1 MCFNIILALLKTKI
15 RKRHIIL
22 LATLITVS
30 LLIIGVSLTQK
41 NGIMS
46 EKELENY
53 VEAYLKKY
61 KEVVEDNLHLVH
73 DIENVFFKY
82 NNNPRVVYGVIS
94 KDHGAAVVLKYE
106 ATEKVFWNIKV
117 IDKPLEFYFWPNM
130 SSDLNN
136 LKIVKIASS
145 DSPYVLNSQISIK
158 NLALLLVSE
167 GASLYYAGEDE
178 SPFKIEGPGAV
189 MIFGEVY
196 SKSGL
201 IMKGDN
207 TKRAWSTYQAGL
219 DALKHFVWE
228 CGDRLNDTVKK
239 QIETKHK
246 MPLLLEKVN
255 ENLNNKYY
263 KDHHEDF
270 YSDLHEL
277 EKLGLSEEMK
287 ASIWSK
293 YFELTE
299 EPSLWDKFLGSVLS
313 DLRSFMLGVLVTVIA
328 TIILRHLGYL

>member
-1 MCFNIILALLKTKI
+1 VCFNVILALLKTKI

-41 NGIMS
+41 NGVVS

-53 VEAYLKKY
+53 VVAYLRKY

-73 DIENVFFKY
+73 DIENIFFKY

-94 KDHGAAVVLKYE
+94 KDHGAAIVLKYE

-158 NLALLLVSE
+158 NFCVAISERRSLALL
-167 GASLYYAGEDE
+167 
-178 SPFKIEGPGAV
+178 
-189 MIFGEVY
+189 
-196 SKSGL
+196 
-201 IMKGDN
+201 
-207 TKRAWSTYQAGL
+207 R
-219 DALKHFVWE
+219 
-228 CGDRLNDTVKK
+228 R
-239 QIETKHK
+239 
-246 MPLLLEKVN
+246 
-255 ENLNNKYY
+255 
-263 KDHHEDF
+263 
-270 YSDLHEL
+270 
-277 EKLGLSEEMK
+277 
-287 ASIWSK
+287 
-293 YFELTE
+293 
-299 EPSLWDKFLGSVLS
+299 
-313 DLRSFMLGVLVTVIA
+313 
-328 TIILRHLGYL
+328 